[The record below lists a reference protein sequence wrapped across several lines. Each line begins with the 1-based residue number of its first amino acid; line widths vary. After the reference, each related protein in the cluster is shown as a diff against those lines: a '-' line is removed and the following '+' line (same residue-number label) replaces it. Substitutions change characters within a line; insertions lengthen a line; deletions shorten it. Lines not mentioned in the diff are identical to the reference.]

1 MNNETIKTVL
11 VDSGF
16 PEALTGE
23 TETRFVYNLLPVG
36 KFYDKR
42 YGEIFVTDQLLQQ
55 MESNFG
61 KYPAYPVPVKLGHS
75 DGAPS
80 PGEVIGIQAKP
91 EGLEITMTVDKDT
104 SEAILKKQY
113 RYMSAEV
120 DEKNYAYL
128 SSTILNIL

>member
-1 MNNETIKTVL
+1 MSEEKIKTVL

-42 YGEIFVTDQLLQQ
+42 YGELYVSDQMLQQ

-61 KYPAYPVPVKLGHS
+61 KYPTYKVPVKRECAAGV
-75 DGAPS
+75 GA
-80 PGEVIGIQAKP
+80 G
-91 EGLEITMTVDKDT
+91 TVQKVNGDT
-104 SEAILKKQY
+104 PK
-113 RYMSAEV
+113 R
-120 DEKNYAYL
+120 
-128 SSTILNIL
+128 

>member
-1 MNNETIKTVL
+1 MSEEKIKTVL

-42 YGEIFVTDQLLQQ
+42 YGELYVSDQMLQQ

-61 KYPAYPVPVKLGHS
+61 K
-75 DGAPS
+75 
-80 PGEVIGIQAKP
+80 
-91 EGLEITMTVDKDT
+91 
-104 SEAILKKQY
+104 
-113 RYMSAEV
+113 EV
-120 DEKNYAYL
+120 DTAIWYRPEYSFSASGNSLRAGQNGRL
-128 SSTILNIL
+128 VDPEQAP